1 MGSDVNFS
9 TFVNQVQTMERINA
23 ITLWYKVNTLDNIVK
38 SFQ

>member
-9 TFVNQVQTMERINA
+9 TFAHKIQATESINA
-23 ITLWYKVNTLDNIVK
+23 IILWYKVKILVNIVK